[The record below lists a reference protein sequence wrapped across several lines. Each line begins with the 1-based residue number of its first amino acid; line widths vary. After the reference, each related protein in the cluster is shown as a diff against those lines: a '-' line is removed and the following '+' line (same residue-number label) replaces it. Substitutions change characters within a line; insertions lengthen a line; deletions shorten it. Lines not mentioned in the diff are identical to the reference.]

1 MASSH
6 RDLRANV
13 GGKLVVVA
21 DLETNIFLPMS
32 GTDHNCGSSSK
43 NSMSPIRQNT

>member
-13 GGKLVVVA
+13 GGQVVGEHLV
-21 DLETNIFLPMS
+21 TNIFLPMS
-32 GTDHNCGSSSK
+32 GTDQNCGSSSK
-43 NSMSPIRQNT
+43 KINEPIRQNT